1 MKGKYGTVFGRI
13 MANRRLV
20 RIAAAVLA
28 PLCLAAIVLTSA
40 LSLRP
45 ALTDP
50 ADPAP
55 AFCRED
61 HMHTEDCLLPCYGEG
76 FASASETREE
86 PLSAPESFAP
96 SGFAPFAGITPTGIG
111 DNWDLNNF
119 VTGVAVRDAAGNIVS
134 NGNFLYGDTY
144 TFEIS
149 FAERAGAGGQ
159 FGYNI
164 FGKLV
169 YQLPSRL
176 QVPFAI
182 NDGVIRVSN
191 GTVVGWYTV
200 DSTGRVEVEFGNYDN
215 KGNPSDQNFIDYT
228 DASLTLMID
237 ARFTQGATPGEVLF
251 GAETSITINRLD
263 HPPASLRVTKGFTYN
278 SGNRTAETIDFTVAI
293 TAVGGPISN
302 IVLDDALTLNIL
314 SNYAI
319 TNPAYF
325 SAYEFRVGTNST
337 WRSITP
343 TWNGNAMRFD
353 FTGLVDELA
362 MGETITLRYTLYMKD
377 LLDYL
382 AGRDAIQR
390 LQYNFNVRNNATAR
404 GKDVNNGG
412 RDVGPFSDSSTTN
425 VYRNFL
431 EKTSSTSG
439 GTITWTATVGDG
451 FMALNGKTITDTM
464 GGGAQTIR
472 GDVQVTVYG
481 PPNASGSFSG
491 GVTLTQL
498 QAADCFTPNP
508 PTAPSF
514 SFQVPSGGFPG
525 VAQVYRVVFR
535 YTVAVGT
542 GTFTNTITIDGNTYT
557 SSVYIAP
564 PVSPTPTGTKTSDW
578 VIRPDGTV
586 YGLKYTLT
594 YVVPAGYS
602 GNAFAPGDTLRIQ
615 QNGGSYI
622 GVLAPNQQ
630 PEGLTVTLSPPEAG
644 FSWSYYRVSNNSTQ
658 WGVLI
663 GGATSPSNSTWPY
676 AGEKTITITYTIP
689 LDGPVYTQAGALI
702 PGMTVRDYLE
712 KEPEKY
718 IIYNRVGYYHPGY
731 TDLPG
736 TGSTTIDKFPITKT
750 NRVSATDPTVFDYTV
765 VLNTDTVPGLSSS
778 SGTPGGPLFVAGQE
792 ALFTDVFDPR
802 LEYVEGSFYVMA
814 KSTVGTSTT
823 RLYGPYNWPYNGT
836 DTVQRGVDPATGNP
850 MIQADFSSRFYIIN
864 SWNGNLS
871 NSSLSGSYSTTW
883 WTSNSYFEVHYQ
895 LRLKPEYAAGYE
907 RFVLRNTA
915 TVHPTRDR
923 FRRNGGWSSSSD
935 AEYGLPPV
943 DKTMLTDG
951 SAEVKVEIVVNPAG
965 TRLADGGSLTARD
978 EMNGALAFFLS
989 TIRFQTKTPQG
1000 SGWSDTWVDQ
1010 PANGAPWS
1018 IRFIDEQT
1026 VEFVFPDARPVKIIY
1041 TALVTG
1047 ERDTPVYFK
1056 NEFSV
1061 LGYSDSEEEDHY
1073 VVQDSAARAAGN
1085 KVILTL
1091 FKEDVEDGTR
1101 LPGAEFELY
1110 MALPSNVYYGNS
1122 GTPTKKITVGGKDFY
1137 WVQTKTT
1144 GAAPAGVAVFDSNWL
1159 TPTHEAVFLL
1169 LETAAPNGDGYQIPP
1184 APDDRAFFI
1193 LHNMS
1198 ASEKQA
1204 LDRAL
1209 GKSAQ
1214 VVADTLLFTNRKV
1227 ANIEITKTVEG
1238 KPILEWLAENGFTP
1252 GEIADILGSM
1262 TFSVY
1267 TVPEEGEPVH
1277 PDNLVLSGLKLNEKG
1292 KIVFAPGDLA
1302 PGLYA
1307 IMEEL
1312 TGRAAQVFKPAEPV
1326 YYDVGVGVIGG
1337 TISKANAEG
1346 KYSIEW
1352 TGGGQRD
1359 VELRFSD
1366 GCVISGTKP
1375 DGSGQQFCTEIFH
1388 TRFPDGSLHYS
1399 FCADLGAHQVWGDY
1413 VFDMDRAGFSNQDA
1427 LALIALLDYIN
1438 DNLPGGL
1445 AANDGRALA
1454 QIILWN
1460 ALIRVH
1466 GDAGFA
1472 ESWPHSGPTH
1482 QPGAVAVKVSGH
1494 GAWYTQEYSDIVE
1507 ALILAPETYIRIYHD
1522 KIASRPEQ
1530 EYVTGLVYVKG
1541 DGVGYEAINQQRQFC
1556 VLFGKGTVFEN
1567 RPRQGLKLTKDVEE
1581 SPWDQGEEF
1590 AFTVKFSGPGLNNIT
1605 VNDKSTGGDRFVTA
1619 DGGAAWTGKLT
1630 YSKQSVTFEN
1640 IPKGTRYEITET
1652 KFFSYDLT
1660 DIETGD
1666 RTAKI
1671 DLDSGTLS
1679 GGTITN
1685 LLISVA
1691 FLNTYVP
1698 GGPILP
1704 EVGGIGIKPFLI
1716 AAAILVSALLPGA
1729 WIYQNKRKRRVLR
1742 I

>member
-50 ADPAP
+50 ADPVP

-61 HMHTEDCLLPCYGEG
+61 HTHTGDCLLPRYGEG
-76 FASASETREE
+76 IAYASETREDAQ
-86 PLSAPESFAP
+86 PAPEGPVQNGIAP
-96 SGFAPFAGITPTGIG
+96 SGFAPFVGITPAGIG
-111 DNWDLNNF
+111 DGWDLNNF

-134 NGNFLYGDTY
+134 SGNFLYGDTY

-169 YQLPSRL
+169 YQLPNQL

-182 NDGVIRVSN
+182 TDGVIRVSN

-200 DSTGRVEVEFGNYDN
+200 DTSGRVEVEFGNYDN
-215 KGNPSDQNFIDYT
+215 RGNPSGQNFIDYT

-237 ARFTQGATPGEVLF
+237 ARFTQGAVPGEVLF

-263 HPPASLRVTKGFTYN
+263 HPPASLRVTKRAVF
-278 SGNRTAETIDFTVAI
+278 NRTAETIDFEVI
-293 TAVGGPISN
+293 VTAVGGPISH
-302 IVLDDALTLNIL
+302 IILDDALTLSIL

-319 TNPAYF
+319 TNPSYF
-325 SAYEFRVGTNST
+325 SAYQFRFGAAGALQP
-337 WRSITP
+337 ITP
-343 TWNGNAMRFD
+343 TWSGNAMWFD
-353 FTGLVDELA
+353 FSALGELA
-362 MGETITLRYTLYMKD
+362 MGDTITLSYTLYMKD
-377 LLDYL
+377 LLDTL
-382 AGRDAIQR
+382 AAQGSIPR
-390 LQYNFNVRNNATAR
+390 LQYSFAVNNNATAN
-404 GKDVNNGG
+404 GKDVNNSGK
-412 RDVGPFSDSSTTN
+412 DVPPARGSSSTA
-425 VYRNFL
+425 VSRNFL
-431 EKTSSTSG
+431 DKTSATSSSG
-439 GTITWTATVGDG
+439 GENLIVWTATVGDG
-451 FMALNGKTITDTM
+451 FMALNGKTITDAM
-464 GGGAQTIR
+464 GGGAQAIR
-472 GDVQVTVYG
+472 GDVQVTAYG
-481 PPNASGSFSG
+481 PPNASGSFGSP
-491 GVTLTQL
+491 VYTTSI
-498 QAADCFTPNP
+498 TPSSATGP
-508 PTAPSF
+508 F
-514 SFQVPSGGFPG
+514 SYTVPSTPP
-525 VAQVYRVVFR
+525 VYRVVFR

-542 GTFTNTITIDGNTYT
+542 GTFTNRISIDDSSFTASRTI
-557 SSVYIAP
+557 SP

-578 VIRPDGTV
+578 VILPDGTV

-594 YVVPAGYS
+594 YIVPDGYTGS
-602 GNAFAPGDTLRIQ
+602 YFAPGDTLRIQ
-615 QNGGSYI
+615 QNGSSEYI
-622 GVLAPNQQ
+622 GVLAPNQP
-630 PEGLTVTLSPPEAG
+630 PEDLTVTLSPPEAG
-644 FSWSYYRVSNNSTQ
+644 FTWSYYRSGSNSTL
-658 WGVLI
+658 WGILF
-663 GGATSPSNSTWPY
+663 GGATAPNRSAWPY
-676 AGEKTITITYTIP
+676 SEAKTITITYTIP
-689 LDGPVYTQAGALI
+689 LDGPVYTSSGALI
-702 PGMTVRDYLE
+702 PGRTVRDYLE
-712 KEPEKY
+712 KEPERY
-718 IIYNRVGYYHPGY
+718 ILYNRVGYFNNSNSITNFSGAP
-731 TDLPG
+731 
-736 TGSTTIDKFPITKT
+736 STTIDKFPITKT

-765 VLNTDTVPGLSSS
+765 VLNTDTVQGLSSS
-778 SGTPGGPLFVAGQE
+778 SATPGGPLFVAGQP

-802 LEYVEGSFYVMA
+802 LEYVTGSFYVVA
-814 KSTVGTSTT
+814 KSTISSSTQY
-823 RLYGPYNWPYNGT
+823 LYGPYNSDRT
-836 DTVQRGVDPATGNP
+836 DLVQKSIDPATGNP
-850 MIQADFSSRFYIIN
+850 MLRVDFSSGFRTIT
-864 SWNGNLS
+864 SWNGNVS
-871 NSSLSGSYSTTW
+871 NSALSSAASATW
-883 WTSNSYFEVHYQ
+883 FVNRNYIEVHYQ

-943 DKTMLTDG
+943 EKTMLTDG

-965 TRLADGGSLTARD
+965 SKLADGGSLTARD
-978 EMNGALAFFLS
+978 EMNGALAFYLS

-1000 SGWSDTWVDQ
+1000 GGWSDTWVDQ

-1026 VEFVFPDARPVKIIY
+1026 VEFVFPDARPVKIVY

-1061 LGYSDSEEEDHY
+1061 LGYSDFAEEDHY

-1085 KVILTL
+1085 RVYLTV
-1091 FKEDVEDGTR
+1091 FKEDVEDGAR

-1110 MALPSNVYYGNS
+1110 MALPGNGYYGAS
-1122 GTPTKKITVGGKDFY
+1122 GNPTKKITVGGKDFY

-1144 GAAPAGVAVFDSNWL
+1144 GAAPAGEAVFDSNWL

-1209 GKSAQ
+1209 GKPAQ

-1252 GEIADILGSM
+1252 GEIADILDSM

-1277 PDNLVLSGLKLNEKG
+1277 PDNLVLSGLKLNDKG

-1307 IMEEL
+1307 IVEEL
-1312 TGRAAQVFKPAEPV
+1312 SGKAAQVFKQAEPV

-1346 KYSIEW
+1346 KYSIQW

-1366 GCVISGTKP
+1366 GCVIAGTKP

-1413 VFDMDRAGFSNQDA
+1413 VFDMDRAGFSNQEA
-1427 LALIALLDYIN
+1427 LALIAVLDYIN
-1438 DNLPGGL
+1438 DNIPGGL
-1445 AANDGRALA
+1445 NSADGRALA

-1460 ALIRVH
+1460 AILRVH

-1472 ESWPHSGPTH
+1472 ESWPHSGPAH
-1482 QPGAVAVKVSGH
+1482 SADAVAVKVSGH
-1494 GAWYTQEYSDIVE
+1494 GAWYTQGYSDIVE
-1507 ALILAPETYIRIYHD
+1507 ALILSPETYIRIYHD
-1522 KIASRPEQ
+1522 KLASRPEN

-1590 AFTVKFSGPGLNNIT
+1590 AFTVKFTGPGLSDIT
-1605 VNDKSTGGDRFVTA
+1605 VNDKSAGGDRFVTA
-1619 DGGAAWTGKLT
+1619 DGGATWTGRLT
-1630 YSKQSVTFEN
+1630 YGKQSVTFEN
-1640 IPKGTRYEITET
+1640 IPKGTRYEITEA

-1698 GGPILP
+1698 GGPIFP
-1704 EVGGIGIKPFLI
+1704 EVGGVGIKPFLI
-1716 AAAILVSALLPGA
+1716 AAAILGFTLLPGA
-1729 WIYQNKRKRRVLR
+1729 WIYRNKRKRRALR